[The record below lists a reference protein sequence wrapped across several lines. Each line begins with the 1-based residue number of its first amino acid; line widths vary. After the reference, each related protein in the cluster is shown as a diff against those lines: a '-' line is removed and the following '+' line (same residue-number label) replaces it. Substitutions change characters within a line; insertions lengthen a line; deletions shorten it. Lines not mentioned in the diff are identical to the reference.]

1 MSAHEI
7 VAIIGGGVLILIVIY
22 WGIKID
28 NIIRGDDD

>member
-7 VAIIGGGVLILIVIY
+7 VAIGVLILIVIY

-28 NIIRGDDD
+28 NMIRGDDD

>member
-1 MSAHEI
+1 MSDHEI
-7 VAIIGGGVLILIVIY
+7 VAIIGGVLILIVIY